1 MFEINWVKIDPK
13 ETALIVVDMQND
25 FCSPNGL
32 YDRLGKDIK
41 PYRKIIPNVK
51 ILIEACRKKG
61 ITIFY
66 TRATREPSGIDS
78 LHTRHKILPE
88 TRRFT
93 AEKDLCV
100 EGTWGSEI
108 IPELKPKQESYIIRK
123 RRDSA
128 FQDTPLRLLLTSLDK
143 NILIFSGID
152 TYVCIESTVRD
163 GFNQDF
169 DIIVISDCTASINE
183 KFYATSLSQIGKA
196 FGLILTL
203 KKFVNSLEYMSLKQ

>member
-1 MFEINWVKIDPK
+1 MLKITQVKIDSK
-13 ETALIVVDMQND
+13 ETALLVIDMQND

-32 YDRLGKDIK
+32 YDKLGKDIE

-51 ILIEACRKKG
+51 RLIKACRKKD
-61 ITIFY
+61 ITIFF

-78 LHTRHKILPE
+78 LHTRHKLLPE
-88 TRRFT
+88 NRRFT

-108 IPELKPKQESYIIRK
+108 IPELKSTPEDYIVRK

-128 FQDTPLRLLLTSLDK
+128 FQDTSLRLLLTSLDK
-143 NILIFSGID
+143 NILVFSGID
-152 TYVCIESTVRD
+152 TQICVESTIRD

-183 KFYATSLSQIGKA
+183 NFHASSLEEIGTA
-196 FGLILTL
+196 FGLVLTL
-203 KKFVNSLEYMSLKQ
+203 KEFINSLE

>member
-1 MFEINWVKIDPK
+1 MKVDPK

-32 YDRLGKDIK
+32 YDRLGKDIE

-51 ILIEACRKKG
+51 RLIEVCRKKG
-61 ITIFY
+61 ITIFF

-78 LHTRHKILPE
+78 LHTRHKLLPE
-88 TRRFT
+88 TRKFT

-108 IPELKPKQESYIIRK
+108 IPELNPKPDDYIIRK

-143 NILIFSGID
+143 NILVFSGID
-152 TYVCIESTVRD
+152 TQICVESTVRD

-183 KFYATSLSQIGKA
+183 NFYASSLAEIGST
-196 FGLILTL
+196 FGLVLTL
-203 KKFVNSLEYMSLKQ
+203 KEFINSLAYITFKH

>member
-1 MFEINWVKIDPK
+1 MIEVLEISWLKIDRK
-13 ETALIVVDMQND
+13 ETALLVIDMQND
-25 FCSPNGL
+25 FCSPSGL
-32 YDRLGKDIK
+32 YDKLGKDIE

-51 ILIEACRKKG
+51 RLIETCKKKS
-61 ITIFY
+61 ITVFY
-66 TRATREPSGIDS
+66 TRATREPSGVDS

-88 TRRFT
+88 SRRFT

-108 IPELKPKQESYIIRK
+108 IPELKPTPEDYIIRK

-143 NILIFSGID
+143 NILVFSGLD
-152 TYVCIESTVRD
+152 LHVCVESTVRD

-169 DIIVISDCTASINE
+169 DIIVISDCTASIKEN
-183 KFYATSLSQIGKA
+183 FYTSSLAEIAMA
-196 FGLILTL
+196 FGLVLTS
-203 KKFVNSLEYMSLKQ
+203 KEFTNSLE